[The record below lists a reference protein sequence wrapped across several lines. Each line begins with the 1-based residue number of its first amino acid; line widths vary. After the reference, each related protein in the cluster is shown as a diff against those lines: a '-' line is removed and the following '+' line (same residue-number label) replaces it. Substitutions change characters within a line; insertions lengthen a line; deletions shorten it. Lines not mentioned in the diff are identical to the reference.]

1 MRTEIRQSPASPPDR
16 SDHLDFVTGLR
27 GLAAFFVLLSH
38 VWYEIWPAVAPP
50 YGYGRH
56 PEGATGLL
64 TGWLYYGHFGVV
76 VFIVLSG
83 FCLMLPVL
91 GNGGSLRGGAAG
103 FLARRAW
110 RILPPYYAA
119 MILALL
125 MIWLWI
131 GARTGTQWDIS
142 IPVTSTGILSHLLLL
157 QDVVEPTQIN
167 YVFWSIAVEVH
178 LYLLFPALVWAWRRF
193 GAVPTTAASCGAV
206 YGVILLL
213 EALDWREV
221 PPAFVGLCAYF
232 VFGMAAADRFV
243 RMRARGGGDRL
254 PWSRISLMLALILV
268 VLCAVWGREVA
279 ERRFAFLDTLCALA
293 TVGLLLAA
301 GQPGAGDRVRHA
313 LGSVRLVWIGTFSYS
328 LYLTHAPILHL
339 VWTAVVGRTLAR
351 EDAQFLALLLL
362 GAPVSVAGAYLFFL
376 AFERPFLAKAVRPA
390 VVQVIGTANT
400 A

>member
-1 MRTEIRQSPASPPDR
+1 MRNATPDR
-16 SDHLDFVTGLR
+16 SGHLDFVTGLR

-56 PEGATGLL
+56 PEGVTALL

-91 GNGGSLRGGAAG
+91 GNGGYLRGGAAG

-131 GARTGTQWDIS
+131 GTRTGTQWDIS

-178 LYLLFPALVWAWRRF
+178 LYLLFPALVWSWRRF
-193 GAVPTTAASCGAV
+193 GAMRTTAAACAVV

-213 EALDWREV
+213 EAADWREV

-232 VFGMAAADRFV
+232 LFGMAAADRFV
-243 RMRARGGGDRL
+243 RMRSDGGDGL
-254 PWSRISLMLALILV
+254 PWSRISLALTASV
-268 VLCAVWGREVA
+268 VILCAAWGREVA
-279 ERRFAFLDTLCALA
+279 ESHFAILDTLCALA

-301 GQPGAGDRVRHA
+301 GRPGAGQRLRRA
-313 LGSVRLVWIGTFSYS
+313 LGSARLVWLGTFSYS
-328 LYLTHAPILHL
+328 LYLMHAPILHL
-339 VWTAVVGRTLAR
+339 VWTTTIDPWFAADG
-351 EDAQFLALLLL
+351 AQFLALLLL
-362 GAPVSVAGAYLFFL
+362 GVPAGVAGAWLFFL
-376 AFERPFLAKAVRPA
+376 AFERPFLAKAVKPA
-390 VVQVIGTANT
+390 VAQVIGTANT